1 MSRQW
6 SSEASVKCGIC
17 LLLML
22 LSMCLIIMFRPEDLK
37 IRLYWLKE
45 LKRHS
50 EHDSIEERWRLANF
64 LVVNEFTQSC
74 QPGPRDDPSR
84 MPGWGD
90 LTREDHQ
97 KMEDFCGQV
106 S

>member
-1 MSRQW
+1 
-6 SSEASVKCGIC
+6 
-17 LLLML
+17 
-22 LSMCLIIMFRPEDLK
+22 MFRPEDLK

-45 LKRHS
+45 LKKHS
-50 EHDSIEERWRLANF
+50 EHDSIEERWRLAKF

-97 KMEDFCGQV
+97 KMEDFCRQV
-106 S
+106 L